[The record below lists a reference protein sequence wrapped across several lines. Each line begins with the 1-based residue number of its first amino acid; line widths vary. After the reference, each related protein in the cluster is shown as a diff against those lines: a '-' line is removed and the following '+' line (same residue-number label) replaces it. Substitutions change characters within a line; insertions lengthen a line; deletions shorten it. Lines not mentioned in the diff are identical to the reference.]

1 MKRVFISAFLC
12 MSIISAICSNGKTD
26 SLRMQFKEKLNV
38 SFSCPRESLKNI
50 GEESSLRFEFGK
62 ALDEFPTIP
71 IFYGGSI
78 VELSENCSV
87 VMMDIKNVQKPRAE
101 SYPKDREYETPEV
114 RGWMLNNC
122 ETPWAGWYIQNL
134 RGVRNDKSANERKID
149 DWMQPLPEDKLSAL
163 QEKVSRLTEL
173 HVVMYKNTGLNRK
186 TNSDVVSVVKIPNI
200 ETVVS
205 NSERIDSELKA
216 NATECYGV
224 EFYKH
229 SSYEPVIMLFFING
243 NRTTIDECVD
253 KMAEYIKFE

>member
-12 MSIISAICSNGKTD
+12 MSIMSAICSNGKTD

-38 SFSCPRESLKNI
+38 IFSCPKGLVKGI

-62 ALDEFPTIP
+62 TLDEFPTTP
-71 IFYGGSI
+71 IFYGGFI
-78 VELSENCSV
+78 VEFSEDCSAV
-87 VMMDIKNVQKPRAE
+87 VMDIKNMKKPRAE
-101 SYPKDREYETPEV
+101 SYPKDREYETPEA

-122 ETPWAGWYIQNL
+122 ETPWAGWYINNF
-134 RGVRNDKSANERKID
+134 RGVRNDKSTNEQKKD

-163 QEKVSRLTEL
+163 QEKVSKLTEL
-173 HVVMYKNTGLNRK
+173 HVVMYKNTDLNRK
-186 TNSDVVSVVKIPNI
+186 TDSDVVSIVRIPNL

-205 NSERIDSELKA
+205 NSEKMDSELKS